1 MIFHGYFRGFLGSFL
16 VSQKNGVN
24 FMVKTSMGELHGE
37 FPIGIYP
44 IGDFRSHGG
53 FLLSDGILVG
63 GLVAI
68 FYFSHILGF

>member
-1 MIFHGYFRGFLGSFL
+1 MIGIFHGDFSWLFQG
-16 VSQKNGVN
+16 VSRVIVGIPK
-24 FMVKTSMGELHGE
+24 KWCELHGE

>member
-1 MIFHGYFRGFLGSFL
+1 
-16 VSQKNGVN
+16 
-24 FMVKTSMGELHGE
+24 MVKTSMGELHGE